1 MVSKLFKQIYTW
13 PKDVMMPNI
22 EVRVIDAYVYR
33 TTSAGLLFLVLKRA
47 KTKMYEHIWQ
57 GVAGKIEDGETS
69 WEAATRELKEETG
82 LAPWKIFVA
91 DHVSKFYETN
101 GDRINLV
108 PVFGI
113 EVDSESVIISQE
125 HCDHKWVDLNGA
137 LDLLV
142 WRGQKQAIQVVHDM
156 VISNDDR
163 MRWSEMIF

>member
-1 MVSKLFKQIYTW
+1 
-13 PKDVMMPNI
+13 MPNI
-22 EVRVIDAYVYR
+22 EIRVIYSYVYR

-69 WEAATRELKEETG
+69 WEAAIRELKEETG
-82 LAPWKIFVA
+82 LAPLKIFVA

-113 EVDSESVIISQE
+113 EVDSEIVIISRE

-142 WRGQKQAIQVVHDM
+142 WRGQKQAIQVIHDM

-163 MRWSEMIF
+163 MRWSEVTL

>member
-1 MVSKLFKQIYTW
+1 
-13 PKDVMMPNI
+13 MMANI
-22 EVRVIDAYVYR
+22 EVRVIDSYVYR
-33 TTSAGLLFLVLKRA
+33 ITSTGLLFLVLKRA

-82 LAPWKIFVA
+82 LAPLKMFVA

-113 EVDSESVIISQE
+113 EVDSERVKISQE

-142 WRGQKQAIQVVHDM
+142 WHGQKEAIQVVHDM

-163 MRWSEMIF
+163 MRWSEVTF

>member
-1 MVSKLFKQIYTW
+1 
-13 PKDVMMPNI
+13 MPNI

-47 KTKMYEHIWQ
+47 KTKMYEHVWQ

-69 WEAATRELKEETG
+69 WEAAIRELKEETG
-82 LAPWKIFVA
+82 LAPLKIFVA

-113 EVDSESVIISQE
+113 EVDSEIVIISRE

-142 WRGQKQAIQVVHDM
+142 WRGQKQAIQVIHDM

-163 MRWSEMIF
+163 MRWSEVTL

>member
-1 MVSKLFKQIYTW
+1 MA
-13 PKDVMMPNI
+13 NI
-22 EVRVIDAYVYR
+22 EVRVIAAYVYR

-82 LAPWKIFVA
+82 LAPLKIFVA

-113 EVDSESVIISQE
+113 EVDSEIVIISRE

-163 MRWSEMIF
+163 MRWSEVTF

>member
-1 MVSKLFKQIYTW
+1 
-13 PKDVMMPNI
+13 MMANI
-22 EVRVIDAYVYR
+22 VVRVIDAYVYR

-82 LAPWKIFVA
+82 LAPIKMFVA

-108 PVFGI
+108 PVLGI

-125 HCDHKWVDLNGA
+125 HCDHKWVDLNGS

-163 MRWSEMIF
+163 MRWSEVTF

>member
-1 MVSKLFKQIYTW
+1 
-13 PKDVMMPNI
+13 MPYI

-69 WEAATRELKEETG
+69 WEAAIRELKEETG
-82 LAPWKIFVA
+82 LAPLKIFVA

-113 EVDSESVIISQE
+113 EVDSEIVIISRE

-142 WRGQKQAIQVVHDM
+142 WRGQKQAIQVIHDM

-163 MRWSEMIF
+163 MRWSEVTL

>member
-1 MVSKLFKQIYTW
+1 MA
-13 PKDVMMPNI
+13 NI
-22 EVRVIDAYVYR
+22 EVRVIDSYVYR
-33 TTSAGLLFLVLKRA
+33 ITSTGLLFLVLKRA

-82 LAPWKIFVA
+82 LAPLKMFVA

-113 EVDSESVIISQE
+113 EVDSERVKISQE

-142 WRGQKQAIQVVHDM
+142 WHGQKEAIQVVHDM

-163 MRWSEMIF
+163 MRWSEVTF

>member
-1 MVSKLFKQIYTW
+1 
-13 PKDVMMPNI
+13 MPII

-47 KTKMYEHIWQ
+47 KTKMYERIWQ

-69 WEAATRELKEETG
+69 WEAAIRELKEETG
-82 LAPWKIFVA
+82 LAPLKIFVA

-113 EVDSESVIISQE
+113 EVDSEIVIISRE

-137 LDLLV
+137 LDLLL
-142 WRGQKQAIQVVHDM
+142 WRGQKEAIQVVHDM
-156 VISNDDR
+156 VISSDDR
-163 MRWSEMIF
+163 MRWSEVTL

>member
-1 MVSKLFKQIYTW
+1 MV
-13 PKDVMMPNI
+13 PNI
-22 EVRVIDAYVYR
+22 EIRVIDAYVYR
-33 TTSAGLLFLVLKRA
+33 ITSAGLLFLVLKRA

-82 LAPWKIFVA
+82 LAPSKMFVA

-108 PVFGI
+108 PIFGI
-113 EVDSESVIISQE
+113 EVDSKSVIISQE
-125 HCDHKWVDLNGA
+125 HCDYKWVDLSGA

-142 WRGQKQAIQVVHDM
+142 WRGQKEAVQVVHDM

-163 MRWSEMIF
+163 MRWSEVTF

>member
-1 MVSKLFKQIYTW
+1 MV
-13 PKDVMMPNI
+13 PNI
-22 EVRVIDAYVYR
+22 EIRVIDAYVYR
-33 TTSAGLLFLVLKRA
+33 ITSAGLLFLVLKRA

-82 LAPWKIFVA
+82 LAPLKMFVA

-113 EVDSESVIISQE
+113 EVDSERVKISQE

-142 WRGQKQAIQVVHDM
+142 WHGQKEAIQVVHDM

-163 MRWSEMIF
+163 MRWSEVTF

>member
-1 MVSKLFKQIYTW
+1 MA
-13 PKDVMMPNI
+13 NI
-22 EVRVIDAYVYR
+22 EVRVIDTYVYR
-33 TTSAGLLFLVLKRA
+33 NTSAGLIFLVLKRA

-82 LAPWKIFVA
+82 LAPLKIFVA

-113 EVDSESVIISQE
+113 EVDSEIVIISRE

>member
-1 MVSKLFKQIYTW
+1 
-13 PKDVMMPNI
+13 MPNI

-69 WEAATRELKEETG
+69 WKAAIRELKEETG
-82 LAPWKIFVA
+82 LAPLKIFVA

-113 EVDSESVIISQE
+113 EVDSEIVIISRE

-142 WRGQKQAIQVVHDM
+142 WRGQKQAIQVIHDM

-163 MRWSEMIF
+163 MRWSEVTL

>member
-1 MVSKLFKQIYTW
+1 MV
-13 PKDVMMPNI
+13 PNI
-22 EVRVIDAYVYR
+22 EIRVIDAYVYR
-33 TTSAGLLFLVLKRA
+33 ITSAGLLFLVLKRA

-82 LAPWKIFVA
+82 LAPIKMFVA

-113 EVDSESVIISQE
+113 EVDSNSVKISQE
-125 HCDHKWVDLNGA
+125 HCDYKWVDLNGS

-142 WRGQKQAIQVVHDM
+142 WRGQKEAIQVVHDM
-156 VISNDDR
+156 VVSNDDR
-163 MRWSEMIF
+163 MRWSEVTF

>member
-1 MVSKLFKQIYTW
+1 
-13 PKDVMMPNI
+13 MMPII

-82 LAPWKIFVA
+82 LAPLKIFVA
-91 DHVSKFYETN
+91 DHISKFYETN

-113 EVDSESVIISQE
+113 EVDSEIVIISRE

-163 MRWSEMIF
+163 MRWSEVTF